1 MDRRIHLQIEQP
13 DHGWVMVKGKTDN
26 LKQIYDK
33 IYKDGIL
40 QYEIETFDENGNCEI
55 RYYR

>member
-1 MDRRIHLQIEQP
+1 
-13 DHGWVMVKGKTDN
+13 MVKGKTDN